1 MTNMTKNI
9 NYDCLHCATY
19 FTNRMD
25 IKKIC
30 EFVHINENCTNP
42 YCKTIKEIE
51 KRIDEKKI
59 DENKIKGEDTMESD
73 DDVFTNDK
81 NVNWDNWDLE
91 PNVKSLKRKRE
102 KSIIDLAD
110 LIKNINIKSN
120 NGTVGKKKKKLKQ
133 QKITSYDINYLLN
146 KLNLT

>member
-1 MTNMTKNI
+1 MNKNI
-9 NYDCLHCATY
+9 NYDCLHCNAY

-30 EFVHINENCTNP
+30 EFVPINENCTNP
-42 YCKTIKEIE
+42 YCKTITEIE
-51 KRIDEKKI
+51 KKIDEKKI
-59 DENKIKGEDTMESD
+59 ERNDIMESD
-73 DDVFTNDK
+73 DDVFTNGE

-91 PNVKSLKRKRE
+91 PNVKSLKRKRK
-102 KSIIDLAD
+102 KSISDLAD

-120 NGTVGKKKKKLKQ
+120 NGNAGKKKKKLKQ
-133 QKITSYDINYLLN
+133 QKITSYDINHLLN

>member
-1 MTNMTKNI
+1 
-9 NYDCLHCATY
+9 
-19 FTNRMD
+19 MD

-59 DENKIKGEDTMESD
+59 KGEDTMESD
-73 DDVFTNDK
+73 DDVFTNEE

-102 KSIIDLAD
+102 KSIIDLAY
-110 LIKNINIKSN
+110 LFKNIYIKENKSI
-120 NGTVGKKKKKLKQ
+120 VGKKKKKLKQ

-146 KLNLT
+146 KLDLKV

>member
-1 MTNMTKNI
+1 MNKHI

-30 EFVHINENCTNP
+30 EFVPINENCTNP
-42 YCKTIKEIE
+42 YCKTITEIE
-51 KRIDEKKI
+51 KRIVENKI
-59 DENKIKGEDTMESD
+59 DEKKIKGEDTMESD
-73 DDVFTNDK
+73 DDVFTNEE

-91 PNVKSLKRKRE
+91 PNVKSLKRKRK
-102 KSIIDLAD
+102 KSISDLAD

-120 NGTVGKKKKKLKQ
+120 NGNAGKKKKKLKQ

>member
-1 MTNMTKNI
+1 MTNMTNMTKNI

-30 EFVHINENCTNP
+30 EFVPINENCTNP

-51 KRIDEKKI
+51 KKI
-59 DENKIKGEDTMESD
+59 VENKIKGEDTMESD

-102 KSIIDLAD
+102 NSINDLHALFKNIYIKENKSIA
-110 LIKNINIKSN
+110 
-120 NGTVGKKKKKLKQ
+120 GKKKKKLKQ

-146 KLNLT
+146 KLDLKV

>member
-1 MTNMTKNI
+1 MTNMTNMTKNI

-19 FTNRMD
+19 FTNRID

-30 EFVHINENCTNP
+30 EFVPINENCTNP

-51 KRIDEKKI
+51 KKIDEKKI
-59 DENKIKGEDTMESD
+59 ERNDTMESD
-73 DDVFTNDK
+73 DDVFTNGE

-91 PNVKSLKRKRE
+91 PNVKSLKRKRK
-102 KSIIDLAD
+102 KSISDLAD

-120 NGTVGKKKKKLKQ
+120 NGNAGKKKKKLKQ

-146 KLNLT
+146 KLDLKV

>member
-1 MTNMTKNI
+1 MNKNI

-25 IKKIC
+25 IKKMC
-30 EFVHINENCTNP
+30 EFVPINENCTNP

-51 KRIDEKKI
+51 KRIDE
-59 DENKIKGEDTMESD
+59 NKIKGEDTMESD
-73 DDVFTNDK
+73 DDTFTNGE

-91 PNVKSLKRKRE
+91 PNVKSLKRKRK
-102 KSIIDLAD
+102 KSISDLAD

-120 NGTVGKKKKKLKQ
+120 NGIAGKKKKKLKQ

>member
-1 MTNMTKNI
+1 MNKNI

-25 IKKIC
+25 IKKMC
-30 EFVHINENCTNP
+30 EFVPINENCTNP

-51 KRIDEKKI
+51 KRIDE
-59 DENKIKGEDTMESD
+59 NKIKGEDTMESD
-73 DDVFTNDK
+73 DDTFTNGE

-91 PNVKSLKRKRE
+91 PNVKSLKRKRG
-102 KSIIDLAD
+102 KSISDLAD

-120 NGTVGKKKKKLKQ
+120 NGNAGKKKKKLKQ